1 MPESQ
6 PPPSRSSSKDI
17 LVARLRAWGTLITAI
32 AGLATALLKPQ
43 DQTVTKAAYQQCTAG
58 IEKLNDGLAQEHQD
72 LATLRGYVAAKDGQS
87 LLAQDLL
94 PAPPA
99 DAGAQAQ
106 PPRPTHP
113 PPPRRAQ
120 GVPAR
125 PAGAAPADT
134 AAMANTAYAPP
145 APAPSEPPP
154 ATPAPAPFH
163 PADFDTVLKNA
174 KF

>member
-72 LATLRGYVAAKDGQS
+72 LATLRGYIAAKEGQS

-94 PAPPA
+94 PAPPI
-99 DAGAQAQ
+99 DAGAPAQ
-106 PPRPTHP
+106 PPRPPAPPPP

-120 GVPAR
+120 G
-125 PAGAAPADT
+125 T
-134 AAMANTAYAPP
+134 
-145 APAPSEPPP
+145 APSEPPP
-154 ATPAPAPFH
+154 VAPAPSPFH

-174 KF
+174 R